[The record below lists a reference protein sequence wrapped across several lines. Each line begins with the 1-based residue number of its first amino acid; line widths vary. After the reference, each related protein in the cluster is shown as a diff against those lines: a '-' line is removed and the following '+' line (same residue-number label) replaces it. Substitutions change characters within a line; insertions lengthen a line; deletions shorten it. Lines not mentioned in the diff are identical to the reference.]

1 MAENKSDS
9 DSEVDMDVNEPY
21 PEGEETPDAFLVSL
35 EALDENSWEFD
46 LHLIGKVNV
55 IKSNFKP
62 LRIYHIRYK
71 YTHISNSL

>member
-9 DSEVDMDVNEPY
+9 DSDVDMDVNELY

-46 LHLIGKVNV
+46 LHLIEAITEVK
-55 IKSNFKP
+55 
-62 LRIYHIRYK
+62 
-71 YTHISNSL
+71 